1 MEYRMKSIIYLIFL
15 VSCTSSSLNFDETVS
30 INIESCNILYN
41 EFLTDNRD
49 SKEEIFIVGHA
60 YGRPGEGSFFPD
72 RLTLFFQQNL
82 NPNTKNYLALTG
94 DFVRNPDLESYIK
107 VKNYINDNF
116 NGYFISIGNHEIGN
130 GNNTNG
136 PGLDNYFEVFGD
148 DFFYEEF
155 NHFLLISGNFS
166 NKDWLP
172 NEKQK
177 KEINDLINLTDKDYV
192 IILSHQLFWLLDSKG
207 DISPNSDAILE
218 EDLKKDSLNWILNSD
233 DKNFIIISGD
243 FGAFGDKAHCTY
255 EDNKLFIAN
264 GIGDYESDT
273 ILKISE
279 NETSFN
285 IKEFKLNNF

>member
-1 MEYRMKSIIYLIFL
+1 MKSIIYLIFL

-60 YGRPGEGSFFPD
+60 YGRPGEGNFFPD

-207 DISPNSDAILE
+207 DISPNSEAILE

-243 FGAFGDKAHCTY
+243 FGAFGDKTHCTY

>member
-1 MEYRMKSIIYLIFL
+1 MKSIIYLIFL

-60 YGRPGEGSFFPD
+60 YGRPGEGNFFPD

-243 FGAFGDKAHCTY
+243 FGAFGDKTHCTY

>member
-15 VSCTSSSLNFDETVS
+15 VFCTSSSLNFDETVS

-60 YGRPGEGSFFPD
+60 YGRPGEGNFFPD

-243 FGAFGDKAHCTY
+243 FGAFGDKTHCTY

>member
-1 MEYRMKSIIYLIFL
+1 MI
-15 VSCTSSSLNFDETVS
+15 
-30 INIESCNILYN
+30 
-41 EFLTDNRD
+41 
-49 SKEEIFIVGHA
+49 
-60 YGRPGEGSFFPD
+60 
-72 RLTLFFQQNL
+72 
-82 NPNTKNYLALTG
+82 
-94 DFVRNPDLESYIK
+94 
-107 VKNYINDNF
+107 
-116 NGYFISIGNHEIGN
+116 
-130 GNNTNG
+130 
-136 PGLDNYFEVFGD
+136 
-148 DFFYEEF
+148 FFYEEF

-243 FGAFGDKAHCTY
+243 FGAFGDKTHCTY

>member
-1 MEYRMKSIIYLIFL
+1 MLSDIR
-15 VSCTSSSLNFDETVS
+15 
-30 INIESCNILYN
+30 
-41 EFLTDNRD
+41 
-49 SKEEIFIVGHA
+49 
-60 YGRPGEGSFFPD
+60 
-72 RLTLFFQQNL
+72 
-82 NPNTKNYLALTG
+82 
-94 DFVRNPDLESYIK
+94 
-107 VKNYINDNF
+107 
-116 NGYFISIGNHEIGN
+116 
-130 GNNTNG
+130 
-136 PGLDNYFEVFGD
+136 DNYFEVFGD

-243 FGAFGDKAHCTY
+243 FGAFGDKTHCTY

>member
-60 YGRPGEGSFFPD
+60 YGRPGEGNFFPD

-82 NPNTKNYLALTG
+82 HPNTKNYLALTG

-243 FGAFGDKAHCTY
+243 FGAFGDKTHCTY

>member
-60 YGRPGEGSFFPD
+60 YGRPGEGNFFPD

-243 FGAFGDKAHCTY
+243 FGAFGDKTHCTY

>member
-1 MEYRMKSIIYLIFL
+1 MKSIIYLIFL

-60 YGRPGEGSFFPD
+60 YGRPGEGNFFPD

-177 KEINDLINLTDKDYV
+177 KEINDFK
-192 IILSHQLFWLLDSKG
+192 
-207 DISPNSDAILE
+207 
-218 EDLKKDSLNWILNSD
+218 
-233 DKNFIIISGD
+233 III
-243 FGAFGDKAHCTY
+243 
-255 EDNKLFIAN
+255 
-264 GIGDYESDT
+264 
-273 ILKISE
+273 
-279 NETSFN
+279 
-285 IKEFKLNNF
+285 

>member
-1 MEYRMKSIIYLIFL
+1 MKSIIYLIFL

-60 YGRPGEGSFFPD
+60 YGRPGEGNFFPD

-82 NPNTKNYLALTG
+82 NPKTKNYLALTG

-130 GNNTNG
+130 GHDTNG
-136 PGLDNYFEVFGD
+136 PGLDNYFEVFED

-177 KEINDLINLTDKDYV
+177 KEINELINLTDKDYV
-192 IILSHQLFWLLDSKG
+192 IILSHQLFWLLDSKD